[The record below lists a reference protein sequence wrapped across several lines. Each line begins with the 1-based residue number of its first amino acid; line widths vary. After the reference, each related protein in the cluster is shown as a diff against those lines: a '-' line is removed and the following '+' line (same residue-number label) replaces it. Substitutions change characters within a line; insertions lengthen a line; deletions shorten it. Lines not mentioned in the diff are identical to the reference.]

1 MGKTTFSGPV
11 RSIAGFSPD
20 GWGNIVTHPHTETT
34 LALTA
39 AEHGG
44 RWISLTGDHSLVATL
59 PEINAMDPGDPT
71 APGQGCNFGLTF
83 RMIISNTITSLTLQT
98 ATGDEFFGGL
108 TISTESNTTEAGG
121 ATLFALD
128 GDGYNTLTINSALT
142 GFMPGGILEVFATP
156 AATAEQHRWNVSK
169 SHLLGVGDVSTATPF
184 SAV

>member
-20 GWGNIVTHPHTETT
+20 GWGNIVSHPHTETT

-59 PEINAMDPGDPT
+59 PEINATDPIDDT
-71 APGQGCNFGLTF
+71 APGQSCNFGLTF
-83 RMIISNTITSLTLQT
+83 RMIISNTITSLTLKT

-108 TISTESNTTEAGG
+108 TINTESNVTALSG
-121 ATLFALD
+121 ATWFALD
-128 GDGYNTLTINSALT
+128 GDGYNTLTIDSALT
-142 GFMPGGILEVFATP
+142 GWEPGGILEVFATP
-156 AATAEQHRWNVSK
+156 AGTAEQHRWNVSK
-169 SHLLGVGDVSTATPF
+169 SHLLGVGDVGAATPF
-184 SAV
+184 SVV